1 MLKSLQLRMR
11 PLWVLALL
19 AAAAA
24 AGRKRARDQR
34 ADARDKRARTQRTEE
49 RDFYRNATTLNP
61 VKTVAAIVLS
71 HNHATTVKR
80 IADAL
85 DGEVDAIV
93 VVEDGSTDNSYE
105 TWREALRSHGNAKII
120 RTPDVHEIR
129 AYNRGAQAATA
140 DVFCFL
146 QDDDVPSDH
155 GWSRRV
161 VSLMNAFRKQRL
173 AVLSGLATEVCQS
186 EWGEAQVQHPKAM
199 KNPRVTRR
207 IPYLHDGIPFAFAT
221 EAWLAPLCVRADVWH
236 DLGGFDESLAL
247 PGEPGIGLDI
257 HLSLRAGVLG
267 YAVGVFGALF
277 QRGIGGH
284 GTVSSPE
291 KTKLRLRKRAEIG
304 ARIRAVAGCRWP
316 PEMLARARLLNED
329 LLSRRPGADEARRE
343 AEQKC
348 ARFRKHP
355 CLGPVSVER

>member
-1 MLKSLQLRMR
+1 MR
-11 PLWVLALL
+11 TPWALAVLVV
-19 AAAAA
+19 AAA
-24 AGRKRARDQR
+24 AGRKRGRDQR
-34 ADARDKRARTQRTEE
+34 ASGKRARTQPIEE
-49 RDFYRNATTLNP
+49 RDFYRNATALS
-61 VKTVAAIVLS
+61 TVTTIAAVVLS
-71 HNHATTVKR
+71 HNHETTVTR
-80 IADAL
+80 IAHAL
-85 DGEVDAIV
+85 DGEVDSV
-93 VVEDGSTDNSYE
+93 VIVEDGSTDNSYE
-105 TWREALRSHGNAKII
+105 AWREALRSHRNARII
-120 RTPDVHEIR
+120 QTPDVHEIR
-129 AYNRGAQAATA
+129 AYNRGAQTAKA

-146 QDDDVPSDH
+146 QDDDVPNDA
-155 GWSRRV
+155 GWGRRV
-161 VSLMNAFRKQRL
+161 LSLFNTFHKQRL

-186 EWGEAQVQHPKAM
+186 EWGEAQVEHPKQM

-207 IPYLHDGIPFAFAT
+207 IPYLHDGVPFAFAT

-247 PGEPGIGLDI
+247 SGEPGIGLDI

-267 YAVGVFGALF
+267 YAIGVFGALF
-277 QRGIGGH
+277 ERGVGGH

-316 PEMLARARLLNED
+316 PEMLARARSLNEE

>member
-1 MLKSLQLRMR
+1 M
-11 PLWVLALL
+11 

-24 AGRKRARDQR
+24 SRKRGRGQR
-34 ADARDKRARTQRTEE
+34 ADARDKRAGSQRTEE

-61 VKTVAAIVLS
+61 VKTIAAVVLS
-71 HNHATTVKR
+71 HNHETTVKR

-105 TWREALRSHGNAKII
+105 AWRAALRSHKNAVII
-120 RTPDVHEIR
+120 QTPDVHEIR
-129 AYNRGAQAATA
+129 AYNRGAAVANA
-140 DVFCFL
+140 DVLCFL
-146 QDDDVPSDH
+146 QDDDVPNDH

-161 VSLMNAFRKQRL
+161 VSLLNAFRDQRL

-186 EWGEAQVQHPKAM
+186 EWGETQVEHPKQM
-199 KNPRVTRR
+199 KNLRITRR
-207 IPYLHDGIPFAFAT
+207 IPYLHDGVPFAFAT
-221 EAWLAPLCVRADVWH
+221 EAWLAPLCVRADVWA

-247 PGEPGIGLDI
+247 SGEPGIGLDI

-267 YAVGVFGALF
+267 YAIGVFGALF
-277 QRGIGGH
+277 QRGVGGH

-316 PEMLARARLLNED
+316 PEMLERARLLNEE

>member
-1 MLKSLQLRMR
+1 MRALRA
-11 PLWVLALL
+11 LALV

-24 AGRKRARDQR
+24 ARRSRAKRSREERA
-34 ADARDKRARTQRTEE
+34 ADA
-49 RDFYRNATTLNP
+49 RDFYRNATVLSP
-61 VKTVAAIVLS
+61 VQTVAAIILS
-71 HNHATTVKR
+71 HNHESTVR
-80 IADAL
+80 HIAHAL

-93 VVEDGSTDNSYE
+93 VVEDGSTDNSYDV
-105 TWREALRSHGNAKII
+105 WREALRSHENARII
-120 RTPDVHEIR
+120 QTPDVHEIR
-129 AYNRGAQAATA
+129 AYNRGAQTAKA
-140 DVFCFL
+140 DVLCFL
-146 QDDDVPSDH
+146 QDDDVPNDH

-161 VSLMNAFRKQRL
+161 VSLMNSFRKQRL

-186 EWGEAQVQHPKAM
+186 EWGETQVEHPKAM

-207 IPYLHDGIPFAFAT
+207 IPYAYDGVPFAFAT
-221 EAWLAPLCVRADVWH
+221 EAWLAPLCVRADVWA

-247 PGEPGIGLDI
+247 SGEPGIGLDI

-267 YAVGVFGALF
+267 YAIGVFGALF
-277 QRGIGGH
+277 ERGVGGH

-304 ARIRAVAGCRWP
+304 ARIRGVAGCRWP
-316 PEMLARARLLNED
+316 PEMLARARSLNEE

>member
-1 MLKSLQLRMR
+1 MPTGRALRMR
-11 PLWVLALL
+11 VLRVLALV

-24 AGRKRARDQR
+24 ARRRTKRVREERA
-34 ADARDKRARTQRTEE
+34 ADA
-49 RDFYRNATTLNP
+49 RDFYRNATALGP
-61 VKTVAAIVLS
+61 VKTVAAVVLS
-71 HNHATTVKR
+71 HNHETTVKR

-85 DGEVDAIV
+85 SDEVDAIV

-105 TWREALRSHGNAKII
+105 AWRSALRSHENAVII
-120 RTPDVHEIR
+120 QTPDVHEIR
-129 AYNRGAQAATA
+129 AYNRGAAVAKA
-140 DVFCFL
+140 DVYCFL
-146 QDDDVPSDH
+146 QDDDVPNDR

-161 VSLMNAFRKQRL
+161 LSLMDSFRKQRL

-186 EWGEAQVQHPKAM
+186 EWGETQVEHPKQM
-199 KNPRVTRR
+199 KNLRVTRR
-207 IPYLHDGIPFAFAT
+207 IPYLHDGVPFAFAT
-221 EAWLAPLCVRADVWH
+221 EAWLAPLCIRADVWH

-247 PGEPGIGLDI
+247 RGEPGIGLDI

-267 YAVGVFGALF
+267 YSVGVFGALF
-277 QRGIGGH
+277 ERGVGGH

-304 ARIRAVAGCRWP
+304 ARIRGVAGCRWP
-316 PEMLARARLLNED
+316 PEMLERARLLNEE

>member
-1 MLKSLQLRMR
+1 MR
-11 PLWVLALL
+11 WALLL

-24 AGRKRARDQR
+24 AR
-34 ADARDKRARTQRTEE
+34 KRARTQRMEE
-49 RDFYRNATTLNP
+49 RDFYRNATALSP
-61 VKTVAAIVLS
+61 VQTVAAVILS
-71 HNHATTVKR
+71 HNHEATVTR
-80 IADAL
+80 IARAL
-85 DGEVDAIV
+85 SEEVDAIV
-93 VVEDGSTDNSYE
+93 VVEDGSTDDSYE
-105 TWREALRSHGNAKII
+105 VWREALRSHENAKII

-129 AYNRGAQAATA
+129 AYNRGAAVANA

-146 QDDDVPSDH
+146 QDDDIPNDA
-155 GWSRRV
+155 GWGRRV
-161 VSLMNAFRKQRL
+161 LSLMDSFRKQRL

-186 EWGEAQVQHPKAM
+186 EWGEVQVEHPKAM
-199 KNPRVTRR
+199 KNPRVTLK
-207 IPYLHDGIPFAFAT
+207 IPYAYRGVPFAFAT
-221 EAWLAPLCVRADVWH
+221 EAWLAPLCVRADAW
-236 DLGGFDESLAL
+236 DQLGGFDESLAL
-247 PGEPGIGLDI
+247 SGEPGIGLDI

-267 YAVGVFGALF
+267 YSVGVFGALF
-277 QRGIGGH
+277 ERGVGGH

-316 PEMLARARLLNED
+316 PEMLERARLLNEE
-329 LLSRRPGADEARRE
+329 LLERRPGADQARRE